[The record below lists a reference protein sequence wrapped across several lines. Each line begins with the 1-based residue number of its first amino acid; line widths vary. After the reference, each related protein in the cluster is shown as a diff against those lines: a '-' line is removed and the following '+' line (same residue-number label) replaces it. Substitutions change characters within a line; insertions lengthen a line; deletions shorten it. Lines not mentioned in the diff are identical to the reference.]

1 MIGTTLSDIREHIES
16 LASESGRY
24 YLACARFGDRP
35 VPADDLTFRS
45 RAVARAAARAT
56 EQYHATLR
64 RYDPHAPYYDV
75 IVCEDHPDPTAPSD
89 GPSTLD
95 GERPA
100 ADDTALSGP
109 ATDEL
114 IDVCHTVAGVVFE
127 AIANSSHVGLENAVM
142 ETYLS
147 TAETIEDP
155 TELCLRLLAAIAT
168 ELDERLNPAA
178 QASLLGAAAD
188 SLPETAFGPAGG
200 ERPLAGVLDDMQA
213 AGLLE
218 GYRLQPQSTAC
229 GDAWRVRLE
238 GYALGRENRVV
249 TLPIVVTLFD
259 RLSTR
264 TVTITDAQRAGDGE
278 WQVTL
283 RTSETA
289 TPEGLACAHA

>member
-45 RAVARAAARAT
+45 RAVAWAAARAT

-95 GERPA
+95 GECPA
-100 ADDTALSGP
+100 SDDTALSGP

-142 ETYLS
+142 ETISRRPRPSRTRPNSACGCYGHRDG
-147 TAETIEDP
+147 T
-155 TELCLRLLAAIAT
+155 R
-168 ELDERLNPAA
+168 RAA
-178 QASLLGAAAD
+178 QSGGTGIAARR
-188 SLPETAFGPAGG
+188 G
-200 ERPLAGVLDDMQA
+200 R
-213 AGLLE
+213 
-218 GYRLQPQSTAC
+218 RQP
-229 GDAWRVRLE
+229 
-238 GYALGRENRVV
+238 
-249 TLPIVVTLFD
+249 P
-259 RLSTR
+259 
-264 TVTITDAQRAGDGE
+264 
-278 WQVTL
+278 
-283 RTSETA
+283 
-289 TPEGLACAHA
+289 